1 AACDW
6 IEPAGDEAQGG
17 KARARRTY
25 DDEFIAQPLAGK
37 KGGIGVDVAR
47 SHVTHGEAVDV
58 QAIDERPKDGTID
71 KPAEPPEERPMPAQH
86 SGQRAAPSRGDENE
100 PRPRPRGACGQ
111 PHDLSPP
118 LPPPPHCPAI

>member
-1 AACDW
+1 MGVAAR
-6 IEPAGDEAQGG
+6 
-17 KARARRTY
+17 RARSRKASRLASGSSRPVTKRTD

-86 SGQRAAPSRGDENE
+86 SGQRSAPSRGAENE
-100 PRPRPRGACGQ
+100 PRFRRRGACGM
-111 PHDLSPP
+111 
-118 LPPPPHCPAI
+118 